1 MDTAAPAAPAAA
13 PSSSPA
19 SAPAASPAPSSTPST
34 PAPASAT
41 PTPGDGQPAAA
52 PPAPAP
58 KVYRRKINGRD
69 VEVPATIS
77 IEEAAKLY
85 GMTADDYLRGPDLMR
100 AAYAKFEE
108 ASKTR
113 KEAEAREAAW
123 KKRYEDP
130 RITALRQQD
139 PSMTE
144 EDAWALVKTQE
155 LYERSQQTP
164 EQRAFADERRRR
176 EELEAKLKGQEES
189 QKKAQAEA
197 ETKAYAG
204 QFEKQI
210 ISALNETKLPR
221 NPLVGRMIIEKMQT
235 MAKAGAIPDA
245 KAAAASVAASLRVD
259 TQSMLTAM
267 EPAALTAF
275 LGPQVVQAILQHEVA
290 KARGNGAQP
299 PKPPPVPEPTKPEAP
314 RFLSVD
320 EWRAQYR

>member
-1 MDTAAPAAPAAA
+1 METAAPAAPAAA

-19 SAPAASPAPSSTPST
+19 SAPAPSSAPSSTPST

-41 PTPGDGQPAAA
+41 PTPSDGQPAA
-52 PPAPAP
+52 PPTLAP

-100 AAYAKFEE
+100 AAYAKFED
-108 ASKTR
+108 AAKAR
-113 KEAEAREAAW
+113 KEAEAQAAQYR
-123 KKRYEDP
+123 KRYEDP
-130 RITALRQQD
+130 RVSALRQQD

-144 EDAWALVKTQE
+144 EDAWALVRTQE
-155 LYERSQQTP
+155 LYDRAQQTP
-164 EQRAFADERRRR
+164 EQRAFADEKRRR

-189 QKKAQAEA
+189 QRKAQAEA

-210 ISALNETKLPR
+210 ITALNETKLPR

-245 KAAAASVAASLRVD
+245 RAAAASVAASLRGD

-275 LGPQVVQAILQHEVA
+275 LGPQVVQAILQHEVE
-290 KARGNGAQP
+290 KARGNGVQP
-299 PKPPPVPEPTKPEAP
+299 PRPPPVPEPAAPEKPNY
-314 RFLSVD
+314 LSPQ
-320 EWRAQYR
+320 EWQKLYR